1 MSDTPASGPESSAL
15 DTNQA
20 AALFAQILEPQ
31 PVEEPKKEETPEP
44 VKDEGEK
51 PAEPVQQEEAPAEPE
66 KVTIEVDGKA
76 VELTKAELAEAYKN
90 GLRQAD
96 YTKKT
101 MEVAEQRKAAEAE
114 ANKVREERQ
123 KLAEGLTQAQAV
135 LQAQLQEQS
144 NIDWHKLRETDP
156 TEFLRQW
163 HLYSDR
169 QTKLQQNIGEQQQLH
184 AKLQSEQAEQV
195 KKFLSEQQEQLL
207 AKLPEWKDEAKAK
220 SEKAAIAGYLKSQG
234 LEEAQISNITD
245 HRVVVLSRKAMLYDQ
260 LMDKAKTASEKVG
273 KAPAKVERPG
283 GGETTNPLDG
293 RTTAMKQLARTGKV
307 EDAARVFAQFL

>member
-51 PAEPVQQEEAPAEPE
+51 PAEPVQQEEAPTEPE

-101 MEVAEQRKAAEAE
+101 MEVAEQRKATEAE

-207 AKLPEWKDEAKAK
+207 AKLPEWKDEARAK

-273 KAPAKVERPG
+273 KAPPKVERPG
-283 GGETTNPLDG
+283 GGETANPLDG
-293 RTTAMKQLARTGKV
+293 RTTAMKQLARSGKV